1 MQRLDPIVL
10 GFPDLTDATITSA
23 DEGDPAGQ
31 DRILR
36 NVTIPTLT
44 PFLPDPAIRT
54 GVSVVV
60 APGGALHFL
69 AVDNEGMNVAQRLAE
84 QGIAAF
90 VLQYRLVPTPV
101 EESAVEELMSH
112 IFADHAILAEIS
124 AERRKPAR
132 DDGAAA
138 LATVRENAGAW
149 GLDPDK
155 VGMVGFSAGG
165 FVALA
170 TTLDGADGE
179 RPSFI
184 APVYPAW
191 WGEVVV
197 PDPAPPM
204 FLAWA
209 TDDGLGDTIIDSA
222 MRLYDAWRHA
232 GAPVEAHAYSRGG
245 HGFGARPQGAQS
257 DDWFAAFV
265 RWISASGF

>member
-10 GFPDLTDATITSA
+10 GFPDLADATIVGP
-23 DEGDPAGQ
+23 DEGDPTGQ
-31 DRILR
+31 DRVLR

-44 PFLPDPAIRT
+44 PFLPDPATGT

-69 AVDNEGMNVAQRLAE
+69 AVDNEGTQVAQRLAE

-90 VLQYRLVPTPV
+90 VLEYRLAPTPV
-101 EESAVEELMSH
+101 EEKAVEELMNHMFS
-112 IFADHAILAEIS
+112 DHSILAEIS

-155 VGMVGFSAGG
+155 VGMVGFSAGA

-179 RPSFI
+179 RPSFV

-197 PDPAPPM
+197 PAPAPPM

-222 MRLYDAWRHA
+222 IRLYDAWRHA

-245 HGFGARPQGAQS
+245 HGFGARPQGAPS
-257 DDWFAAFV
+257 DDWLTAFV
-265 RWISASGF
+265 RWITASGF